1 MSDAGERTEKATPK
15 RMKEAREKGRLGI
28 SRDLVAWLSVAAVV
42 ATIPGVLQNETDVL
56 EGAVLGIGA
65 VIRDPEPQ
73 RALVALADVAGG
85 AATAAVPL
93 LAAAFVAGIL
103 ATAVQGGIHLKRIGS
118 DLSHL
123 NPLNGLKRMFG
134 LQALWEGGKAL
145 LKSAVVAGV
154 LVLVVQGLAPQ
165 LMSAGALP
173 VADLLA
179 TASQAVGT
187 LVEVAVGA
195 GLALAAVDVIVVIRR
210 NRKQTRMT
218 KKEVRDELRSS
229 EGDPHVRAQR
239 RSRALAMSRSRMIA
253 AVEKADVVLVN
264 PTHVAVALAY
274 EPGRSAP
281 RVVAKG
287 ADEVAARIREKA
299 AEHRVPMIKDVVLA
313 RALHAA
319 CDVGQEIP
327 AELYTA
333 VARVLAFVLALKR
346 RGGGSG
352 IHELRPAA

>member
-28 SRDLVAWLSVAAVV
+28 SRDLVAWLGIAAVV
-42 ATIPGVLQNETDVL
+42 ATVPGVVANETDVL
-56 EGAVLGIGA
+56 EGAVLGFDQ
-65 VIRDPEPQ
+65 VIRDPEVS
-73 RALVALADVAGG
+73 RTTAVLGEVLAG
-85 AATAAVPL
+85 AAWGVVPII
-93 LAAAFVAGIL
+93 AAAFVSGIL
-103 ATAVQGGIHLKRIGS
+103 ATALQGGIHLKRIGA
-118 DLSHL
+118 DMSHM
-123 NPLNGLKRMFG
+123 NPINGLKRMFG
-134 LQALWEGGKAL
+134 LQALWEGLKAL
-145 LKSAVVAGV
+145 LKSAVVALV
-154 LVLVVQGLAPQ
+154 LVVVVQGLAPQ

-173 VADLLA
+173 VANLVA

-195 GLALAAVDVIVVIRR
+195 GLALAAVDVIVVMRR

-218 KKEVRDELRSS
+218 KKEVRDEMKSS

-239 RSRALAMSRSRMIA
+239 RSRALAMSRSRMIS
-253 AVEKADVVLVN
+253 AVERADVVLLN

-281 RVVAKG
+281 RVIAKG

-299 AEHRVPMIKDVVLA
+299 AEHRIPMVRDIILA

-319 CDVGQEIP
+319 CEVDQEIP
-327 AELYTA
+327 VELYSA

-346 RGGGSG
+346 RGGAGG
-352 IHELRPAA
+352 VHELRPAA

>member
-15 RMKEAREKGRLGI
+15 RMKEAREKGRLSI
-28 SRDLVAWLSVAAVV
+28 SRDLVAWLGIAAVV
-42 ATIPGVLQNETDVL
+42 ATVPGVVANETDVL
-56 EGAVLGIGA
+56 ESAVLGFDQ
-65 VIRDPEPQ
+65 VIRDPEVS
-73 RALVALADVAGG
+73 RTTAMLGEVLAG
-85 AATAAVPL
+85 AAWGVVPIV
-93 LAAAFVAGIL
+93 AAAFVSGIL
-103 ATAVQGGIHLKRIGS
+103 ATALQGGIHLKRIGA
-118 DLSHL
+118 DMSHM
-123 NPLNGLKRMFG
+123 NPINGIKRMFG
-134 LQALWEGGKAL
+134 LQALWEGLKAL
-145 LKSAVVAGV
+145 LKSAVVALV
-154 LVLVVQGLAPQ
+154 LVVVVQGLAPQ
-165 LMSAGALP
+165 LMSAGSLP
-173 VADLLA
+173 VANLVA

-195 GLALAAVDVIVVIRR
+195 GLALAAVDVIVVMRR

-218 KKEVRDELRSS
+218 KKEVRDEMKSS

-239 RSRALAMSRSRMIA
+239 RSRAIAISRSRMIS
-253 AVEKADVVLVN
+253 AVERADVVLLN

-299 AEHRVPMIKDVVLA
+299 AEHRIPMVRDIILA

-319 CDVGQEIP
+319 CEVDQEIP
-327 AELYTA
+327 VELYSA

-346 RGGGSG
+346 RGGSG
-352 IHELRPAA
+352 GVHELRPAA

>member
-28 SRDLVAWLSVAAVV
+28 SRDLVAWLGVAAVV
-42 ATIPGVLQNETDVL
+42 ATIPGVIQSETGVL
-56 EGAVLGIGA
+56 ESAVLGIDRI
-65 VIRDPEPQ
+65 IRHPDE
-73 RALVALADVAGG
+73 AKALASLADIAGG
-85 AATAAVPL
+85 AAMAAVPL
-93 LAAAFVAGIL
+93 FAAAFVSGIL
-103 ATAVQGGIHLKRIGS
+103 ATAVQGGIHLKSIGS
-118 DLSHL
+118 DMSHL

-154 LVLVVQGLAPQ
+154 LVLVVQGLAPE

-173 VADLLA
+173 VANLLA
-179 TASQAVGT
+179 TASHAVGL
-187 LVEVAVGA
+187 LVEVAIGA
-195 GLALAAVDVIVVIRR
+195 GLALAAVDLLVVMRR

-218 KKEVRDELRSS
+218 KKEVRDEMKSS
-229 EGDPHVRAQR
+229 EGDPQVRAQR
-239 RSRALAMSRSRMIA
+239 RSRALAMSRNRMIA
-253 AVEKADVVLVN
+253 AVGAADVVLVN

-274 EPGRSAP
+274 EPGRAAP

-299 AEHRVPMIKDVVLA
+299 AEHRVPMIKDIALA
-313 RALHAA
+313 RSLHSS
-319 CDVGQEIP
+319 CEVGQEIP

-346 RGGGSG
+346 RGGSG
-352 IHELRPAA
+352 GVHELRHAA

>member
-1 MSDAGERTEKATPK
+1 MSDAGERTEQATPK

-28 SRDLVAWLSVAAVV
+28 SRDLVSWLGVGAVV
-42 ATIPGVLQNETDVL
+42 GTVPGVIDAETQVLQRSVLGFATI
-56 EGAVLGIGA
+56 
-65 VIRDPEPQ
+65 IRDPEPA
-73 RALVALADVAGG
+73 RALAALSEAALGAAGG
-85 AATAAVPL
+85 FVPV
-93 LAAAFVAGIL
+93 LAAAFVAGVL
-103 ATAVQGGIHLKRIGS
+103 GTAVQGGIHLKRIGA
-118 DLSHL
+118 DMSHL
-123 NPLNGLKRMFG
+123 NPLNGIKRMFG
-134 LQALWEGGKAL
+134 LQALWEGLKAL

-154 LVLVVQGLAPQ
+154 LFVVVQSLAPQ

-173 VADLLA
+173 VANLLA
-179 TASQAVGT
+179 TASHAVGM

-195 GLALAAVDVIVVIRR
+195 GLALAAVDLLVVMRR

-218 KKEVRDELRSS
+218 KKEVRDEHKNS

-239 RSRALAMSRSRMIA
+239 RSRALAMSRGRMIA
-253 AVEKADVVLVN
+253 AVEKADVVLLN
-264 PTHVAVALAY
+264 PTHIAVALAY

-299 AEHRVPMIKDVVLA
+299 DEHRIPMVRDIVLA

-327 AELYTA
+327 AELYSA

-346 RGGGSG
+346 RGGSG
-352 IHELRPAA
+352 GVHQLRPAA

>member
-28 SRDLVAWLSVAAVV
+28 SRDLVAWIGIAAVV
-42 ATIPGVLQNETDVL
+42 ATVPGVVKNETDVL
-56 EGAVLGIGA
+56 EGAVLGFDR
-65 VIRDPEPQ
+65 VIRDPEPA
-73 RALVALADVAGG
+73 RALAALTDVFGG
-85 AATAAVPL
+85 AAAAVVPV

-103 ATAVQGGIHLKRIGS
+103 ATAVQGGIHLKRIGA
-118 DLSHL
+118 DMSHL
-123 NPLNGLKRMFG
+123 NPLNGIKRMFG

-145 LKSAVVAGV
+145 LKSAVVALA
-154 LVLVVQGLAPQ
+154 LVLVIQGLAPS

-173 VADLLA
+173 VANLVA

-187 LVEVAVGA
+187 VVEVAIGA
-195 GLALAAVDVIVVIRR
+195 GLALAGVDLLVVMRR

-218 KKEVRDELRSS
+218 KKEVRDELKNS
-229 EGDPHVRAQR
+229 EGDPHIRAQR

-253 AVEKADVVLVN
+253 AVEKADVVLLN

-299 AEHRVPMIKDVVLA
+299 AEHRVPMIRDIVLA

-327 AELYTA
+327 IELYTA

-346 RGGGSG
+346 RGGSG
-352 IHELRPAA
+352 GVHELRPAA